1 MNNQSENNTSIQM
14 VAYVVDIINEYCT
27 HSEKDKTHGR
37 EVFPEDRENIV
48 RKKFN
53 PREILL
59 NVYLQSE
66 LL

>member
-1 MNNQSENNTSIQM
+1 M